1 MRLLLPGNCE
11 FCTNPCDFFCSVLDC
26 YARAWNG
33 RTQVCL
39 RWGVRCMHVTQ
50 LKKKSFFLSS
60 SFIQGETLF
69 DYDALNVDTFQ
80 RW

>member
-26 YARAWNG
+26 YAWALNG
-33 RTQVCL
+33 RTHACL

-50 LKKKSFFLSS
+50 LKKNVFNPVH
-60 SFIQGETLF
+60 LF
-69 DYDALNVDTFQ
+69 KGKRCLIMMHVK
-80 RW
+80 

>member
-11 FCTNPCDFFCSVLDC
+11 FCTNPCDLFCSVLDC
-26 YARAWNG
+26 HARALNG
-33 RTQVCL
+33 RTQACL
-39 RWGVRCMHVTQ
+39 CWGVRCMHVTQ
-50 LKKKSFFLSS
+50 LKKKLILSS

-69 DYDALNVDTFQ
+69 DYDARKVDNFQ

>member
-1 MRLLLPGNCE
+1 MRFLLPGNCE

-26 YARAWNG
+26 YARALNG
-33 RTQVCL
+33 RTQACKLTLGCSVYACN
-39 RWGVRCMHVTQ
+39 TIED
-50 LKKKSFFLSS
+50 FFLSN

-69 DYDALNVDTFQ
+69 DYDALKVDTFQ